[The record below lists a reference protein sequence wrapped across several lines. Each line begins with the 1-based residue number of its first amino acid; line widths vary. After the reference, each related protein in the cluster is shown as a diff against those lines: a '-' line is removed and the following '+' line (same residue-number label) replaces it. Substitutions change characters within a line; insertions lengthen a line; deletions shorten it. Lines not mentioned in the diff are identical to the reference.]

1 MRESEMIIETIL
13 GREILDSRGN
23 PTVEA
28 ELILSE
34 GISVTA
40 SVPSGASTGEGEA
53 LELRDGDKARFSG
66 KGVLK
71 AVQNVEGPI
80 ADLLEGELVIDQR
93 GIDLSL
99 IRKDGTPNKEV
110 LGANAILAASM
121 AVAKGAA
128 AYLDIPLYRY
138 LGGVNSHRLPVPM
151 MNVLNGGS
159 HADNNVDVQEF
170 MIVPAGAKSFAES
183 FRMGAEVYHA
193 LKSLLKEKKLST
205 AIGDEGGFAPDLKE
219 DEEALE
225 YLVKA
230 IEKAGYKP
238 GVEVFLAIDTAAS
251 SLYDDETKS
260 YRIGR
265 PRRPEEVI
273 ALYDSWVG
281 KYPFISIED
290 GLGEHDRD
298 GWISLTKSLGGKVQ
312 LVADDYCVT
321 NPALIRK
328 AIKDGISNAVLIKP
342 NQIGTVTETMEAI
355 EITKRAGYGVVVS
368 HRSGETEES
377 FIADLAVAV
386 NADFIKTGAPCRM
399 DRLCKYNQ
407 LLRIEEELGDSARY
421 AGEDVLFRTGK

>member
-1 MRESEMIIETIL
+1 MIIETIL

-28 ELILSE
+28 ELILSD
-34 GISVTA
+34 GIAVTA

-53 LELRDGDKARFSG
+53 LELRDGDKSRFSG

-80 ADLLEGELVIDQR
+80 ADILEGEMVIDQR

-128 AYLDIPLYRY
+128 AFLDMPLYRY
-138 LGGVNSHRLPVPM
+138 LGGVNAHRLPVPM

-170 MIVPAGAKSFAES
+170 MIVPAGAGSFAES
-183 FRMGAEVYHA
+183 FRMGAEVYHS

-238 GVEVFLAIDTAAS
+238 GTEVFLAIDTAAS
-251 SLYDDETKS
+251 SLYDDETKT

-265 PRRPEEVI
+265 PRRSEEVI

-290 GLGEHDRD
+290 GVGEHDRD
-298 GWISLTKSLGGKVQ
+298 GWISLTKAIGSKVQ

-328 AIKDGISNAVLIKP
+328 AIKDGISNAMLIKP
-342 NQIGTVTETMEAI
+342 NQIGTVTETMEVI

-368 HRSGETEES
+368 HRSGETEEP
-377 FIADLAVAV
+377 FIADLSVAV

-407 LLRIEEELGDSARY
+407 LLRIEEELGDSARF
-421 AGEDVLFRTGK
+421 AGEDMLRRIGM